1 MAKQTNSKLRQAVF
15 ALLFVLG
22 GLALLFGTMFLVEF
36 ISDKANEPVEFEEG
50 ESVEIAFVDPETG
63 KKFTACSTSL
73 GTLNRTELYG
83 EFEGRRFYRV
93 GLMDEN
99 WLVEG
104 EELDGLIYV
113 AEGQE
118 VPDLASFNAIAAQIY
133 VDGVDN
139 WVGKFLPSEVYLEDS
154 EALGDNYVDES
165 RYTNLTV
172 TSLVHG
178 EDVGMVV
185 NVDPS
190 YTYYIRLLSADYPW
204 LYYEVSFLRD
214 TNGINYLFDRGTGKT
229 VKCPDELTVRLCG
242 AE

>member
-1 MAKQTNSKLRQAVF
+1 MAKHTDSKLRQAAF
-15 ALLFVLG
+15 ALIFVVL
-22 GLALLFGTMFLVEF
+22 GLALLFGIMYLVEY
-36 ISDKANEPVEFEEG
+36 IRDKADEPVEFQSG
-50 ESVEIAFVDPETG
+50 ETAEIAFVDPETG

-73 GTLNRTELYG
+73 GTLNRTKPYG
-83 EFEGRRFYRV
+83 EFQGRSFYRV

-99 WLVEG
+99 WLAEG
-104 EELDGLIYV
+104 EAIDGLIYA
-113 AEGQE
+113 AEGQS

-139 WVGKFLPSEVYLEDS
+139 WVGKFLPSEVYLEDPES
-154 EALGDNYVDES
+154 LGDNYVDES
-165 RYTNLTV
+165 HYTNLTV

-178 EDVGMVV
+178 EDVGTVV
-185 NVDPS
+185 NVNPA